1 MAYLNNEEFAQPE
14 REQKLG
20 TLMWPEWHYG
30 VLLLYGQHLGLNHL
44 IGSQQLNVVKLE
56 NQLDY
61 PSGNNHSI
69 FNMLH
74 IHVFHGDN
82 LFSKFVFK
90 VGKYNNITL
99 DMIDEEKS
107 KLVNWF
113 ALKMALEGRNATKL
127 QFSELYS
134 NVTFNKI

>member
-99 DMIDEEKS
+99 NMIDEEKS

>member
-113 ALKMALEGRNATKL
+113 ALKMALEGRNATKS

>member
-127 QFSELYS
+127 QFSELYT